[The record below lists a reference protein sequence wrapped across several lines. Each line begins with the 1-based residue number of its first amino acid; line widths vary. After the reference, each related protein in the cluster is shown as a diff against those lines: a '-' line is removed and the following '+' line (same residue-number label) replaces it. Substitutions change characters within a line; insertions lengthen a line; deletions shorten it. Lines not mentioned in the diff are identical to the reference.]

1 MKSGIRKIIRSV
13 CYMVYISFAK
23 WLPESS
29 ARYIGRYAKFVR
41 YILAKGIV
49 DSCGENVNIERRAR
63 FPASIK
69 VGDYSGIGVN
79 ALIGTN
85 VQIGVHVR
93 MGRDVM
99 IITQNHKFTRDT
111 FTGYDREPVVIHDG
125 VWIGNRV
132 IILPGVTIGENAII
146 GAGAVVT
153 KDIPPY
159 SISGGIP
166 ARHIKWRE

>member
-1 MKSGIRKIIRSV
+1 MKRGNRKIVRVV
-13 CYMVYISFAK
+13 CYLAYISFAK

-29 ARYIGRYAKFVR
+29 ARYVGRYTKFIR
-41 YILAKGIV
+41 HFLAKGIV
-49 DSCGENVNIERRAR
+49 DSCGKNVNIERRAR

-69 VGDYSGIGVN
+69 IGDYSGIGVN
-79 ALIGTN
+79 ALLGTN
-85 VQIGVHVR
+85 VQIGANVR

-99 IITQNHKFTRDT
+99 IITQNHKFTRDS
-111 FTGYDREPVVIHDG
+111 FGGYNREPVVIHDG

-132 IILPGVTIGENAII
+132 IILPGVTIGKNAII

-159 SISGGIP
+159 SISGGVP